1 MNISIK
7 WLLPF
12 SLLLLIGMFDFSH
25 RLSITTDDA
34 STRSVKASVANRYPA
49 RLTDAQHQTF
59 ATLVNRYKLTNEDEA
74 NTSKQAEQAA
84 NKNKLKGLPQAE
96 QAKQAG
102 KLDFLYIG
110 SMRYQLLGIF
120 TKKRDVAVLKQ
131 HNIETDE
138 INMVNLQQGQQLGEY
153 RVEHIQPTSIH
164 FVSTNQRQISL
175 MLFDIHPSGQPQ

>member
-34 STRSVKASVANRYPA
+34 SARSVKASVANRYPT
-49 RLTDAQHQTF
+49 RLTDEQLQALT
-59 ATLVNRYKLTNEDEA
+59 TLVERYKLTDDKTNNSE
-74 NTSKQAEQAA
+74 QAEQAA

-96 QAKQAG
+96 QAKQSG

-164 FVSTNQRQISL
+164 FISTNQRQISL